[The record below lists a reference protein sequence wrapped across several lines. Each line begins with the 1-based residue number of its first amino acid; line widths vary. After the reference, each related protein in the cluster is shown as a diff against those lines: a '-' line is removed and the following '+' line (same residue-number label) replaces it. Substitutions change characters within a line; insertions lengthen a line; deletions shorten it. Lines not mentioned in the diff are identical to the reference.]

1 MSQTQLPDHEFDE
14 PQTKEELTSMKPTKI
29 LFYLLILCGFIS
41 SQAMAAHGF
50 ALAVRGGTFG
60 YGADFDFGLTPSIN
74 MRLGYNTFN
83 LSRTINDT
91 DVTYDGTLKIG
102 AASAIVDWHVFNG
115 GFRLSLGAVQKGPT
129 VDAVGIPS
137 GGTTYTIGNTSYT
150 ASQIGKLTGTIKMGN
165 STSPYVGIGW
175 GNTVDTEDRVTFLLD
190 LGAIKTGAAT
200 ASVVATC
207 GPTLLPVACDALQAS
222 LVPDINKEV
231 TDLEDQAKKYEW
243 YPVIS
248 LGVAVRF

>member
-1 MSQTQLPDHEFDE
+1 
-14 PQTKEELTSMKPTKI
+14 
-29 LFYLLILCGFIS
+29 
-41 SQAMAAHGF
+41 
-50 ALAVRGGTFG
+50 
-60 YGADFDFGLTPSIN
+60 
-74 MRLGYNTFN
+74 
-83 LSRTINDT
+83 
-91 DVTYDGTLKIG
+91 
-102 AASAIVDWHVFNG
+102 
-115 GFRLSLGAVQKGPT
+115 
-129 VDAVGIPS
+129 
-137 GGTTYTIGNTSYT
+137 
-150 ASQIGKLTGTIKMGN
+150 MGN